1 MTRRAIVLGLI
12 LMGGALGVAVAQ
24 QPPLG
29 KIEKIADNLY
39 RIPGQGGA
47 TAVYLAGTGVV
58 LVDTKLANN
67 GQGILDQV
75 RTVTDKPIS
84 MIINTHT
91 HGDHTGSNMFF
102 PANVE
107 IVTHENTKANMEKM
121 DVYKDPANKN
131 GMQIGRAHV

>member
-1 MTRRAIVLGLI
+1 MTRRSLVLGLI
-12 LMGGALGVAVAQ
+12 VLGGMLGLAVAQ

-29 KIEKIADNLY
+29 KIEKLKDNLY

-47 TAVYLAGTGVV
+47 TAVYVHGNGVV

-84 MIINTHT
+84 MVVEEAVTVTLDAIARDA
-91 HGDHTGSNMFF
+91 GYS
-102 PANVE
+102 PAPE
-107 IVTHENTKANMEKM
+107 FAI
-121 DVYKDPANKN
+121 D
-131 GMQIGRAHV
+131 